1 MDYEIAPLPFKPH
14 RLEGLSDRLLLS
26 HYENNY
32 GGAVRRLNAIGKR
45 LADLDWATAPVFE
58 INGLKREELIAM
70 NSMILHE
77 VYFDG
82 LGEGGGGDPAGAL
95 AAALERDFGSV
106 ARWKAGFVALA
117 KAQGG
122 GSGWT
127 LVSWSPR
134 AGRLVNAWAADHTH
148 GVADGLPVLALDMY
162 EHAYH
167 MDFGAKAAAYVD
179 AVMRN
184 IHWQRVGDRYG
195 RIIAGLPPASPAPVD
210 AAGAPMATV
219 AELKTRLDGGEEIAL
234 LDVCLREDLDRKGDA
249 LPRARWRDP
258 ERIAEWASEVRRG
271 VPVIAYCLYGFQVSQ
286 NAAAEMRKLG
296 IDARSLSGGIAAWRA
311 SGFATEPIPP
321 SGAGGRAQNRRQ

>member
-1 MDYEIAPLPFKPH
+1 MSYEITPLPFKPH
-14 RLEGLSDRLLLS
+14 RLQGLSDRLLLS

-45 LADLDWATAPVFE
+45 LAGLDWTAAPVFE
-58 INGLKREELIAM
+58 INGLKREELVAM

-82 LGEGGGGDPAGAL
+82 LGESGGGDPAGIL
-95 AAALERDFGSV
+95 AAALERGFGSI
-106 ARWKAGFVALA
+106 ARWRAEFVAMA

-127 LVSWSPR
+127 LLSWSPR

-148 GVADGLPVLALDMY
+148 GVADGVPVLALDMY
-162 EHAYH
+162 EHAYQ

-184 IHWQRVGDRYG
+184 IQWRRVVHRYE
-195 RIIAGLPPASPAPVD
+195 RALAGQPSVVCAPVD

-219 AELKTRLDGGEEIAL
+219 DEVKIRLDRGEEIVM
-234 LDVCLREDLDRKGDA
+234 LDVCLREDLERKSDV
-249 LPRARWRDP
+249 LPGARWRDP
-258 ERIAEWASEVRRG
+258 ERVAEWASDVPRG
-271 VPVIAYCLYGFQVSQ
+271 VPAIAYCLYGFQVSQ
-286 NAAAEMRKLG
+286 NAAAELRKLG
-296 IDARSLSGGIAAWRA
+296 VDARSLAGGIAAWRA
-311 SGFATEPIPP
+311 SGFATEP
-321 SGAGGRAQNRRQ
+321 AK

>member
-1 MDYEIAPLPFKPH
+1 MSYEIAPLPFKPH
-14 RLEGLSDRLLLS
+14 RLQGISDRLILS

-32 GGAVRRLNAIGKR
+32 GGAVRRLNAIDKR
-45 LADLDWATAPVFE
+45 LAGLDWAAAAVFD
-58 INGLKREELIAM
+58 INGLKREQLIAM

-82 LGEGGGGDPAGAL
+82 LGESGGGDPVGTL

-106 ARWKAGFVALA
+106 ARWRAEFVAMA

-122 GSGWT
+122 GAGWT
-127 LVSWSPR
+127 LLGWSPR

-148 GVADGLPVLALDMY
+148 GIADGVPVLALDMY

-184 IHWQRVGDRYG
+184 IRWQRVVDRYD
-195 RIIAGLPPASPAPVD
+195 RALAGARPAAAALID

-219 AELKTRLDGGEEIAL
+219 DEVKARLDRGEEMIM
-234 LDVCLREDLDRKGDA
+234 LDVCLRDDLERKSDL

-258 ERIAEWASEVRRG
+258 ERVAEWASDVPRG
-271 VPVIAYCLYGFQVSQ
+271 VPVVAYCLYGFQVSQ
-286 NAAAEMRKLG
+286 NAAAELRDLG
-296 IDARSLSGGIAAWRA
+296 IDARSLAGGIAAWRA
-311 SGFATEPIPP
+311 SGYPTEP
-321 SGAGGRAQNRRQ
+321 AT

>member
-1 MDYEIAPLPFKPH
+1 MSYAVAPLPFKPH
-14 RLEGLSDRLLLS
+14 RLQGLSDRLLVS

-45 LADLDWATAPVFE
+45 LAALDWAAAPVFE

-77 VYFDG
+77 IYFDG
-82 LGEGGGGDPAGAL
+82 LGEGGGGDPGGAL

-106 ARWKAGFVALA
+106 ARWRAEFVAMA

-127 LVSWSPR
+127 LLSWSPR

-148 GVADGLPVLALDMY
+148 GIADGVPVLALDMY

-167 MDFGAKAAAYVD
+167 MEFGAKAAAYVD

-184 IHWQRVGDRYG
+184 IHWDRVGQRYE
-195 RIIAGLPPASPAPVD
+195 RASAALPPPAPARLD
-210 AAGAPMATV
+210 AAGGVAATV
-219 AELKTRLDGGEEIAL
+219 DEVKARLDRGEEIL
-234 LDVCLREDLDRKGDA
+234 VLDVCLRDDLARKSDV
-249 LPRARWRDP
+249 LPRARWHDP
-258 ERIAEWASEVRRG
+258 ERIAEWAGELPRG
-271 VPVIAYCLYGFQVSQ
+271 VPVIAYCLYGFHISQ
-286 NAAAEMRKLG
+286 NAAAELRKLG
-296 IDARSLSGGIAAWRA
+296 IDARSLYGGIAAWRA
-311 SGFATEPIPP
+311 SGHATEPGP
-321 SGAGGRAQNRRQ
+321 